1 MILTLTMN
9 PAVDIGYTLNTL
21 QLDTVN
27 RTNQVS
33 KTAGGKGLNVTRVLQ
48 QLGSDV
54 LATGLLGG
62 HIGAFIKE
70 QLDAQHTANTFYRI
84 HSETRNC
91 IAILH
96 EGKQTEILESG
107 PTITPE
113 EQEGFFQHFIAL
125 LPQTS
130 LITISGSLPAGIE
143 SAFYSRLIAEAAK
156 QNVRV
161 LLDTSGKSLECSL
174 KAGQKPYLI
183 KPNQEELAAL
193 LEQEVASS
201 IDNLKKQLN
210 HPLFEGVE
218 WIVVSLGA
226 KGAFAKHRQHY
237 YQVSIPKVNAVNP
250 VGSGDSTIAGL
261 AHAINQAS
269 SDIDILKTAVTAG
282 TLNAMEQRTGYI
294 NIDEFDTI
302 YNQVIVTEL

>member
-9 PAVDIGYTLNTL
+9 PAVDIGYTLDSL

-62 HIGAFIKE
+62 HIGAFIKA
-70 QLDAQHTANTFYRI
+70 QLDNNNTLNNFYQI

-96 EGKQTEILESG
+96 EGKQTEILEAG

-113 EQEGFFQHFIAL
+113 EQEGFFQHFTDL
-125 LPQTS
+125 LSQTS
-130 LITISGSLPAGIE
+130 LITISGSLPAGID
-143 SAFYSRLIAEAAK
+143 ADFYSRLISQAAEN
-156 QNVRV
+156 NVRV
-161 LLDTSGKSLECSL
+161 LLDTSGKSLEHSL
-174 KAGQKPYLI
+174 KAEQKPFLI

-193 LEQEVASS
+193 LGQEVATTVES
-201 IDNLKKQLN
+201 IKEQLQ

-218 WIVVSLGA
+218 WIVISLGA
-226 KGAFAKHRQHY
+226 KGAFAKHNDEY

-261 AHAINQAS
+261 AHAIHLS
-269 SDIDILKTAVTAG
+269 KSDEEILKTAVTAG
-282 TLNAMEQRTGYI
+282 TLNAMEQQTGYI
-294 NIDEFDTI
+294 NGDNFDFI
-302 YNQVIVTEL
+302 YHQVVVTKL